1 MKEVKNMNNQKGNI
15 AANLRYMRAQ
25 RKLSQEDVADK
36 IGVTR
41 QAVAKWE
48 NGGSLPDIL
57 NCEALADLFDV
68 SLNDLLRFDPEQEGM
83 PIPPR
88 DKHIFGIV
96 TIGERG
102 QIVLPKKARDTLNF
116 KPGDSLIVL
125 GDTNPATAG
134 IALIS
139 NEAFLQLAGQAI
151 DGFFKGGE

>member
-134 IALIS
+134 IALIN
-139 NEAFLQLAGQAI
+139 NETFLQLAGQAI